1 MPWSKITLDPIDPT
15 EALAQVG
22 GPEDGAAVLFLGVV
36 RNANEGRR
44 VSGVEYEG
52 YAEMAREELAA
63 IVGEAAERAGSL
75 RVGAVHRLGDLKVGE
90 VSVAVAVSTPHRA
103 EAFEA
108 ARYVME
114 EVKKRLPVWKRERYL
129 DGEPEWLEGRTPA
142 VAGSAKRDRGHA
154 PPEAAG
160 RSPAPVGAGRAPQ

>member
-1 MPWSKITLDPIDPT
+1 MPWSQITTDPIDPSA
-15 EALAQVG
+15 ALAQVG
-22 GPEDGAAVLFLGVV
+22 GAEDGATVLFLGVV
-36 RNANEGRR
+36 RNANEGRP

-52 YAEMAREELAA
+52 YAEMAGEELAA
-63 IVGEAAERAGSL
+63 IVGEAAGRAGSV

-114 EVKKRLPVWKRERYL
+114 EVKKRLPVWKRERYV
-129 DGEPEWLEGRTPA
+129 DGASEWLEGRVPA
-142 VAGSAKRDRGHA
+142 
-154 PPEAAG
+154 AAG
-160 RSPAPVGAGRAPQ
+160 GAE